1 MTNEELP
8 QDMQRAT
15 AEADRVAQEH
25 AERIERE
32 HEEQMQRPDL
42 NRNTDSEQS
51 ETSTKSSK
59 EDTSK

>member
-25 AERIERE
+25 AERQQAE
-32 HEEQMQRPDL
+32 HEEQMKRPDL

-51 ETSTKSSK
+51 ESKSSTKDSK
-59 EDTSK
+59 

>member
-15 AEADRVAQEH
+15 EEADRVAKEH
-25 AERIERE
+25 ADRAANE
-32 HEEQMQRPDL
+32 HEEQMKRPDL
-42 NRNTDSEQS
+42 NRNTES

-59 EDTSK
+59 EDNSK